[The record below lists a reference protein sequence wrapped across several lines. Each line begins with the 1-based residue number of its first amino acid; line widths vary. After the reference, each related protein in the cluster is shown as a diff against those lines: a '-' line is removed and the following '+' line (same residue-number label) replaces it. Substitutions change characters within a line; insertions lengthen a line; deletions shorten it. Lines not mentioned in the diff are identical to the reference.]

1 MEFVNC
7 SQFVGQLSQAW
18 GGMRGGREGAVLGIR
33 TWASLLAISDTS
45 YSQTMTML
53 LATSAH
59 ATHGVDYNWDD
70 LLNMV
75 HEKMV
80 LLTQKRVVPLL

>member
-1 MEFVNC
+1 M
-7 SQFVGQLSQAW
+7 G
-18 GGMRGGREGAVLGIR
+18 GGREAAVLGIR

-59 ATHGVDYNWDD
+59 GVDYNWDD

-80 LLTQKRVVPLL
+80 LLTEKRVVPLL

>member
-1 MEFVNC
+1 M
-7 SQFVGQLSQAW
+7 G
-18 GGMRGGREGAVLGIR
+18 GGREAAVLGIR

-75 HEKMV
+75 HEKNGALDSNKSGASTMKE
-80 LLTQKRVVPLL
+80 Q

>member
-1 MEFVNC
+1 M
-7 SQFVGQLSQAW
+7 G
-18 GGMRGGREGAVLGIR
+18 GGREAAVLGIR

-53 LATSAH
+53 LATSDGT
-59 ATHGVDYNWDD
+59 THGVDYNWDD